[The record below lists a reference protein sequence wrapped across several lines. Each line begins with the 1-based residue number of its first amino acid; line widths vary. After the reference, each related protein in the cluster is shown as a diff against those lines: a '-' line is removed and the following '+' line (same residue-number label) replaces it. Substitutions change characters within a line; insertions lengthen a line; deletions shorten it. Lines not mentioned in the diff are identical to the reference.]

1 MEVTIA
7 TMVARW
13 SSSERPLF
21 KGKLIDED
29 GCKCA
34 QGDVLSCAGYT
45 DKQLRRYA
53 DGKDGGQASA
63 DAETARVLGISR
75 IHAVLLRQVNDAVGG
90 APQLVLTNPEQ
101 ILGDKA
107 SLLLAF
113 WKYLDGFEAEVAL
126 NYHVRALAL
135 AALAATAAAGNAEL
149 IVSAAAQSAAGLDAH
164 SNAGFIVSVAAQ
176 SAAGLAAHS
185 NAGLAANVDC
195 VFAAGAS
202 FEIQGMDKLE
212 SDGRQPYYLAI
223 YGFDTWDKVRALA
236 V

>member
-7 TMVARW
+7 TMAARW

-45 DKQLRRYA
+45 DKQLQRYA
-53 DGKDGGQASA
+53 DGKDGGQSRA
-63 DAETARVLGISR
+63 DVETARVLGISR

-113 WKYLDGFEAEVAL
+113 WKHLDGVAAHIAV
-126 NYHVRALAL
+126 NYCVLAPGF
-135 AALAATAAAGNAEL
+135 AAKDAAGNAGF
-149 IVSAAAQSAAGLDAH
+149 IVSAAAQFAAGL
-164 SNAGFIVSVAAQ
+164 AAQ
-176 SAAGLAAHS
+176 SAAGLAA
-185 NAGLAANVDC
+185 NVNSL
-195 VFAAGAS
+195 FAVGAS
-202 FEIQGMDKLE
+202 YEIQGMDTLV
-212 SDGRQPYYLAI
+212 SDGRQPFYLAI
-223 YGFDTWDKVRALA
+223 YEFDTWDKVRALA